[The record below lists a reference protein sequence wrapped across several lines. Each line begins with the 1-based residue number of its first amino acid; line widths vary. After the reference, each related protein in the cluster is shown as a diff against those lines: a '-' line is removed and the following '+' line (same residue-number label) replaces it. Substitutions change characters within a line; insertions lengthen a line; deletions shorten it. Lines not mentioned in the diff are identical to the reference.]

1 MVDDKNGEPKLHVDS
16 DWKEQA
22 RAEKERLA
30 GEQKTG
36 AAKPA
41 AAAGASGAAAGS
53 RARPAG
59 RGAGAA
65 LPPATFTMLVQTL
78 AAQAM
83 MFLSPE
89 RDPETGQPIQ
99 NLDLA
104 KHSIDLLGVLQQK
117 TKGNLTPEEKEL
129 LDTVLYQARMA
140 YVQVA
145 R

>member
-1 MVDDKNGEPKLHVDS
+1 MADDSTGEPKLHVDS
-16 DWKEQA
+16 DWKAQA

-30 GEQKTG
+30 RSEQAG
-36 AAKPA
+36 GAKPQ
-41 AAAGASGAAAGS
+41 AAGSGAA
-53 RARPAG
+53 RAAG
-59 RGAGAA
+59 RGAGPA
-65 LPPATFTMLVQTL
+65 LPQATFTVLVQTL

-89 RDPETGQPIQ
+89 RDPSTGEPLQ

-104 KHSIDLLGVLQQK
+104 KHSIDLLGILEQK

-129 LDTVLYQARMA
+129 LDTALYQTRMA
-140 YVQVA
+140 YIQAA